1 MNTSIFEEQKKF
13 YKEQYKLSIDA
24 RDKLND
30 NYHKWMTYYYVA
42 NAAILVA
49 ITSLYTKDGSNTALL
64 LLPLI
69 GLLASMLW
77 NLSGKGYYYWSTS
90 WIQIIIRYERL
101 IMGDDKD
108 NGVYSIFSKDIVN
121 DNHSFLKPNTSANI
135 STPKLTL
142 IFSQFTMLLWV
153 IFSIWQFWAMN
164 GDETHL
170 YRILIIA
177 VIFIVFIFLYTGIFP
192 TYAQSLGKG
201 THTLVE
207 CLHPDPEEP
216 AGFLKRLKIN
226 LRMNFGLKVEDSDI
240 L

>member
-1 MNTSIFEEQKKF
+1 MSTPISAEQKEF
-13 YKEQYKLSIDA
+13 YKGQYKLAIDA

-49 ITSLYTKDGSNTALL
+49 ITSLYSKDTSNPALL

-77 NLSGKGYYYWSTS
+77 NLSCKGYYYWSTS

-101 IMGDDKD
+101 IMENDTD
-108 NGVYSIFSKDIVN
+108 NGVYSIFSKNIVN
-121 DNHSFLKPNTSANI
+121 ADHSFLKPNTSANI

-142 IFSQFTMLLWV
+142 IFSQFTMLLWS
-153 IFSIWQFWAMN
+153 IFSVWQFWVMN
-164 GDETHL
+164 DNETNLHKS
-170 YRILIIA
+170 IIVA
-177 VIFIVFIFLYTGIFP
+177 VISIIFVFLYIGIFP

-207 CLHPDPEEP
+207 CLPPN
-216 AGFLKRLKIN
+216 AGKSARFFKRLIIN
-226 LRMNFGLKVEDSDI
+226 LRLNLGFEVKNVDRL
-240 L
+240 